1 MVLTCLEK
9 LVLKLKKLT
18 RMKRIPSIWIALAG
32 IVIGVLI
39 AVTYNAYMQKKSM
52 LRVQYGEWRKL
63 NLILD
68 QIDRNYVDTIDVKK
82 VTDAAITAAL
92 AELDPHSVY
101 MPPVELTKA
110 ETDLAGNFDGIGI
123 QFNVPNDTA
132 IVLEVIPGGPSEKVG
147 LQQGDR
153 ILKVGDQDIAGVKF
167 PQDSMVRRMKGPA
180 GTKVTILVGR
190 GKETIPFEITRGKIP
205 MHCVDAA
212 FMVNKTTGYVKLSK
226 FSRTTYNEFS
236 QASISLLG
244 EGMKRMILDLRDNTG
259 GYFDQALLLSDM
271 FLKKGD
277 EIVYMQGLH
286 RKKDDYKADG
296 KGILQDIGITVLI
309 NENTASSSE
318 IFAGAI
324 QDNDRG
330 VIMGRRSFGKGLVQE
345 PVYFNDGSGVR
356 LTVARFY
363 TPSGRC
369 IQKPYSADYQYDIYK
384 RYADGEMYDADSI
397 KVDSTAA
404 YKTVGG
410 RTVYGGGGIIPDVF
424 VPLDTTRATKFFI
437 ACNKKATQMRFASA
451 MFDKYKGTL
460 SEINDYDELNK
471 TLDRMNIPTA
481 FREYASTEDGITC
494 TQKEWEETS
503 EYLLPQ
509 LRALVGRYS
518 KLGENAF
525 YKMYLDVDVTLKK
538 AIESD
543 SRSPLHP
550 AD

>member
-1 MVLTCLEK
+1 
-9 LVLKLKKLT
+9 
-18 RMKRIPSIWIALAG
+18 MKRISSIWIAVLGVAVGALA
-32 IVIGVLI
+32 VL
-39 AVTYNAYMQKKSM
+39 AYDSYSQKKN
-52 LRVQYGEWRKL
+52 LIRVQYGDWRKL

-68 QIDRNYVDTIDVKK
+68 QIDRNYVDTINVNDV
-82 VTDAAITAAL
+82 TEAAITAAL

-101 MPPVELTKA
+101 MPPVELTEA

-147 LQQGDR
+147 LQKGDR
-153 ILKVGDQDIAGVKF
+153 ILKVGEKDIAGVRF

-180 GTKVTILVGR
+180 GTKVTVTVGR
-190 GKETIPFEITRGKIP
+190 GNERITFEITRGKIP

-212 FMVNKTTGYVKLSK
+212 FMINDTTGYIKLSK
-226 FSRTTYNEFS
+226 FSRTTFTEVTE
-236 QASISLLG
+236 ASAKLVG
-244 EGMKRMILDLRDNTG
+244 EGMTRLIFDLRDNTG
-259 GYFDQALLLSDM
+259 GYLDQALLLSDM
-271 FLKKGD
+271 FLRKGD

-286 RKKDDYKADG
+286 RKKDNYKADG
-296 KGILQDIGITVLI
+296 KGQLQDIGLTVLI
-309 NENTASSSE
+309 NESTASSSE

-330 VIMGRRSFGKGLVQE
+330 VIIGRRSFGKGLVQE
-345 PVYFNDGSGVR
+345 PIYFSDGSGVR

-369 IQKPYSADYQYDIYK
+369 IQKPYSEDYQYDIYK
-384 RYADGEMYDADSI
+384 RYADGEMYDTDSI

-404 YKTVGG
+404 YKTVAG
-410 RTVYGGGGIIPDVF
+410 RTVYGGGGIIPDIF
-424 VPLDTTRATKFFI
+424 VPVDTTRATKFFI

-451 MFDKYKGTL
+451 MFDRYKGSLT
-460 SEINDYDELNK
+460 EIGDYDELNRF
-471 TLDRMNIPTA
+471 LDRMNLPAA
-481 FREYASTEDGITC
+481 FREYASSKDGISC
-494 TQKEWEETS
+494 TQKEWDETS
-503 EYLLPQ
+503 DYLLPQ

-518 KLGENAF
+518 RLGENAF
-525 YKMYLDVDVTLKK
+525 YKMYLNVDVTLKK

-543 SRSPLHP
+543 SRNLLHP

>member
-1 MVLTCLEK
+1 MG
-9 LVLKLKKLT
+9 
-18 RMKRIPSIWIALAG
+18 ALA
-32 IVIGVLI
+32 VL
-39 AVTYNAYMQKKSM
+39 AYDSYSQKKN
-52 LRVQYGEWRKL
+52 LIRVQYGDWRKL

-68 QIDRNYVDTIDVKK
+68 QIDRNYVDTINVNDV
-82 VTDAAITAAL
+82 TEAAITAAL

-101 MPPVELTKA
+101 MPPVELTEA

-147 LQQGDR
+147 LQKGDR
-153 ILKVGDQDIAGVKF
+153 ILKVGEKDIAGVRF

-180 GTKVTILVGR
+180 GTKVTVTVGR
-190 GKETIPFEITRGKIP
+190 GNERIPFEITRGKIP
-205 MHCVDAA
+205 VHCVDAA
-212 FMVNKTTGYVKLSK
+212 FMINDTTGYIKLSK
-226 FSRTTYNEFS
+226 FSRTTFTEVTE
-236 QASISLLG
+236 ASAKLVG
-244 EGMKRMILDLRDNTG
+244 EGMTRLIFDLRDNTG
-259 GYFDQALLLSDM
+259 GYLDQALLLSDM
-271 FLKKGD
+271 FLRKGD

-286 RKKDDYKADG
+286 RKKDNYKADG
-296 KGILQDIGITVLI
+296 KGLLQDIGLTVLI
-309 NENTASSSE
+309 NESTASSSE

-330 VIMGRRSFGKGLVQE
+330 VIIGRRSFGKGLVQE
-345 PVYFNDGSGVR
+345 PIYFSDGSGVR

-369 IQKPYSADYQYDIYK
+369 IQKPYSEDYQYDIYK

-404 YKTVGG
+404 YKTVAG
-410 RTVYGGGGIIPDVF
+410 RTVYGGGGIIPDIF
-424 VPLDTTRATKFFI
+424 VPVDTTRVTKFFI

-451 MFDKYKGTL
+451 MFDRYKGSLT
-460 SEINDYDELNK
+460 EIGDYDELNRF
-471 TLDRMNIPTA
+471 LDRMNLPAA
-481 FREYASTEDGITC
+481 FREYASSKDGITC
-494 TQKEWEETS
+494 TQKEWDETS
-503 EYLLPQ
+503 DYLLPQ

-518 KLGENAF
+518 RLGENAF
-525 YKMYLDVDVTLKK
+525 YKMYLNVDVTLKK

-543 SRSPLHP
+543 SRNLLHP

>member
-1 MVLTCLEK
+1 
-9 LVLKLKKLT
+9 
-18 RMKRIPSIWIALAG
+18 MKRISSIWIAVLGVAVGALA
-32 IVIGVLI
+32 VL
-39 AVTYNAYMQKKSM
+39 AYDSYSQKKN
-52 LRVQYGEWRKL
+52 LIRVQYGDWRKL

-68 QIDRNYVDTIDVKK
+68 QIDRNYVDTINVNDV
-82 VTDAAITAAL
+82 TEAAITAAL

-101 MPPVELTKA
+101 MPPVELTEA

-147 LQQGDR
+147 LQKGDR
-153 ILKVGDQDIAGVKF
+153 ILKVGEKDIAGVRF

-180 GTKVTILVGR
+180 GTKVTVTVGR
-190 GKETIPFEITRGKIP
+190 GNERIPFEITRGKIP
-205 MHCVDAA
+205 VHCVDAA
-212 FMVNKTTGYVKLSK
+212 FMINDTTGYIKLSK
-226 FSRTTYNEFS
+226 FSRTTFTEVTE
-236 QASISLLG
+236 ASAKLVG
-244 EGMKRMILDLRDNTG
+244 EGMTRLIFDLRDNTG
-259 GYFDQALLLSDM
+259 GYLDQALLLSDM
-271 FLKKGD
+271 FLRKGD

-286 RKKDDYKADG
+286 RKKDNYKADG
-296 KGILQDIGITVLI
+296 KGLLQDIGLTVLI
-309 NENTASSSE
+309 NESTASSSE

-330 VIMGRRSFGKGLVQE
+330 VIIGRRSFGKGLVQE
-345 PVYFNDGSGVR
+345 PIYFSDGSGVR

-369 IQKPYSADYQYDIYK
+369 IQKPYSEDYQYDIYK

-404 YKTVGG
+404 YKTVAG
-410 RTVYGGGGIIPDVF
+410 RTVYGGGGIIPDIF
-424 VPLDTTRATKFFI
+424 VPVDTTRVTKFFI

-451 MFDKYKGTL
+451 MFDRYKGSLT
-460 SEINDYDELNK
+460 EIGDYDELNRF
-471 TLDRMNIPTA
+471 LDRMNLPAA
-481 FREYASTEDGITC
+481 FREYASSKDGISC
-494 TQKEWEETS
+494 TQKEWDETS
-503 EYLLPQ
+503 DYLLPQ

-518 KLGENAF
+518 RLGENAF
-525 YKMYLDVDVTLKK
+525 YKMYLNVDVMLKK

-543 SRSPLHP
+543 SRNLLHP

>member
-1 MVLTCLEK
+1 M
-9 LVLKLKKLT
+9 
-18 RMKRIPSIWIALAG
+18 G
-32 IVIGVLI
+32 IVVGALIVL
-39 AVTYNAYMQKKSM
+39 AYNAYSQKRNM
-52 LRVQYGEWRKL
+52 LRVQNQDWRKL

-68 QIDRNYVDTIDVKK
+68 QIDKNYVDTINVGK

-101 MPPVELTKA
+101 MPPVELTEA

-147 LQQGDR
+147 LQKGDR
-153 ILKVGDQDIAGVKF
+153 ILKVGDKDIAGVKF

-180 GTKVTILVGR
+180 GTKVTVTVGR
-190 GKETIPFEITRGKIP
+190 GNETIPFEITRGKIP
-205 MHCVDAA
+205 VHCVDAA
-212 FMVNKTTGYVKLSK
+212 FMINDTTGYIKLSK
-226 FSRTTYNEFS
+226 FSRTTYTEFY
-236 QASISLLG
+236 QASANLLG
-244 EGMKRMILDLRDNTG
+244 KGMKKLIFDLRDNTG

-296 KGILQDIGITVLI
+296 KGILQDVGLTVLI
-309 NENTASSSE
+309 NESTASSSE

-330 VIMGRRSFGKGLVQE
+330 LIIGRRSFGKGLVQE
-345 PVYFNDGSGVR
+345 PVYFSDGSGVR

-369 IQKPYSADYQYDIYK
+369 IQKPYSEDYQYDIYK

-404 YKTVGG
+404 YKTVAG

-424 VPLDTTRATKFFI
+424 VPVDTTRATKFFI

-451 MFDKYKGTL
+451 MFDKYKGRL
-460 SEINDYDELNK
+460 SEIGNDAELGIF
-471 TLDRMNIPTA
+471 LDKMNIPSA
-481 FREYASTEDGITC
+481 FREYASSKDGITC

-525 YKMYLDVDVTLKK
+525 YKMYLNVDPTLKK

-543 SRSPLHP
+543 SRNLLHP
-550 AD
+550 AR

>member
-1 MVLTCLEK
+1 
-9 LVLKLKKLT
+9 
-18 RMKRIPSIWIALAG
+18 MKRISSIWIAVLGVAVGALA
-32 IVIGVLI
+32 VL
-39 AVTYNAYMQKKSM
+39 AYDSYSQKKN
-52 LRVQYGEWRKL
+52 LIRVQYGDWRKL

-68 QIDRNYVDTIDVKK
+68 QIDRNYVDTINVNDV
-82 VTDAAITAAL
+82 TEAAITAAL

-101 MPPVELTKA
+101 MPPVELTEA

-147 LQQGDR
+147 LQKGDR
-153 ILKVGDQDIAGVKF
+153 ILKVGEKDIAGVRF

-180 GTKVTILVGR
+180 GTKVTVTVGR
-190 GKETIPFEITRGKIP
+190 GNERIPFEITRGKIP

-212 FMVNKTTGYVKLSK
+212 FMINDTTGYIKLSK
-226 FSRTTYNEFS
+226 FSRTTFTEVTE
-236 QASISLLG
+236 ASAKLVG
-244 EGMKRMILDLRDNTG
+244 EGMTRLIFDLRDNTG
-259 GYFDQALLLSDM
+259 GYLDQALLLSDM
-271 FLKKGD
+271 FLRKGD

-286 RKKDDYKADG
+286 RKKDNHKADG
-296 KGILQDIGITVLI
+296 KGQLQDIGLTVLI
-309 NENTASSSE
+309 NESTASSSE

-330 VIMGRRSFGKGLVQE
+330 VIIGRRSFGKGLVQE
-345 PVYFNDGSGVR
+345 PIYFSDGSGVR

-369 IQKPYSADYQYDIYK
+369 IQKPYSEDYQYDIYK

-404 YKTVGG
+404 YKTVAG
-410 RTVYGGGGIIPDVF
+410 RTVYGGGGIIPDIF
-424 VPLDTTRATKFFI
+424 VPVDTTRVTKFFI

-451 MFDKYKGTL
+451 MFDRYKGSLT
-460 SEINDYDELNK
+460 EIGDYDELNRF
-471 TLDRMNIPTA
+471 LDRMNLPAA
-481 FREYASTEDGITC
+481 FREYASSKDGISC
-494 TQKEWEETS
+494 TQKEWDETS
-503 EYLLPQ
+503 DYLLPQ

-518 KLGENAF
+518 RLGENAF
-525 YKMYLDVDVTLKK
+525 YKMYLNVDVTLKK

-543 SRSPLHP
+543 SRNLLHP

>member
-1 MVLTCLEK
+1 
-9 LVLKLKKLT
+9 
-18 RMKRIPSIWIALAG
+18 MKRISSIWIAVLGVAVGALA
-32 IVIGVLI
+32 VL
-39 AVTYNAYMQKKSM
+39 AYDTYSQKKN
-52 LRVQYGEWRKL
+52 LIRVQYGDWRKL

-68 QIDRNYVDTIDVKK
+68 QIDRNYVDTINVNDV
-82 VTDAAITAAL
+82 TEAAITAAL

-101 MPPVELTKA
+101 MPPVELTEA

-147 LQQGDR
+147 LQKGDR
-153 ILKVGDQDIAGVKF
+153 ILKVGEKDIAGVRF

-180 GTKVTILVGR
+180 GTKVTVTVGR
-190 GKETIPFEITRGKIP
+190 GNERIPFEITRGKIP
-205 MHCVDAA
+205 VHCVDAA
-212 FMVNKTTGYVKLSK
+212 FMINDTTGYIKLSK
-226 FSRTTYNEFS
+226 FSRTTFTEVTE
-236 QASISLLG
+236 ASAKLVG
-244 EGMKRMILDLRDNTG
+244 EGMTRLIFDLRDNTG
-259 GYFDQALLLSDM
+259 GYLDQALLLSDM
-271 FLKKGD
+271 FLRKGD

-286 RKKDDYKADG
+286 RKKDNYKADG
-296 KGILQDIGITVLI
+296 KGLLQDIGLTVLI
-309 NENTASSSE
+309 NESTASSSE

-330 VIMGRRSFGKGLVQE
+330 VIIGRRSFGKGLVQE
-345 PVYFNDGSGVR
+345 PIYFSDGSGVR

-369 IQKPYSADYQYDIYK
+369 IQKPYSEDYQYDIYK

-404 YKTVGG
+404 YKTVAG
-410 RTVYGGGGIIPDVF
+410 RTVYGGGGIIPDIF
-424 VPLDTTRATKFFI
+424 VPVDTTRVTKFFI

-451 MFDKYKGTL
+451 MFDRYKGSLT
-460 SEINDYDELNK
+460 EIGDYDELNRF
-471 TLDRMNIPTA
+471 LDRMNLPAA
-481 FREYASTEDGITC
+481 FREYASSKDGISC

-525 YKMYLDVDVTLKK
+525 YKMYLNVDVTLKK

-543 SRSPLHP
+543 SRKLLHP
-550 AD
+550 ED

>member
-1 MVLTCLEK
+1 
-9 LVLKLKKLT
+9 
-18 RMKRIPSIWIALAG
+18 MKRISSIWIAVLGVAVGALA
-32 IVIGVLI
+32 VL
-39 AVTYNAYMQKKSM
+39 AYDTYSQKKN
-52 LRVQYGEWRKL
+52 LIRVQYGDWRKL

-68 QIDRNYVDTIDVKK
+68 QIDRNYVDTINVNDV
-82 VTDAAITAAL
+82 TEAAITAAL

-101 MPPVELTKA
+101 MPPVELTEA

-147 LQQGDR
+147 LQKGDR
-153 ILKVGDQDIAGVKF
+153 ILKVGEKDIAGVRF

-180 GTKVTILVGR
+180 GTKVTVTVGR
-190 GKETIPFEITRGKIP
+190 GNERIPFEITRGKIP

-212 FMVNKTTGYVKLSK
+212 FMINDTTGYIKLSK
-226 FSRTTYNEFS
+226 FSRTTFTEVTE
-236 QASISLLG
+236 ASAKLVG
-244 EGMKRMILDLRDNTG
+244 EGMTRLIFDLRDNTG
-259 GYFDQALLLSDM
+259 GYLDQALLLSDM
-271 FLKKGD
+271 FLRKGD

-286 RKKDDYKADG
+286 RKKDNYKADG
-296 KGILQDIGITVLI
+296 KGLLQDIGLTVLI
-309 NENTASSSE
+309 NESTASSSE

-330 VIMGRRSFGKGLVQE
+330 VIIGRRSFGKGLVQE
-345 PVYFNDGSGVR
+345 PIYFSDGSGVR

-369 IQKPYSADYQYDIYK
+369 IQKPYSEDYQYDIYK

-404 YKTVGG
+404 YKTVAG
-410 RTVYGGGGIIPDVF
+410 RTVYGGGGIIPDIF
-424 VPLDTTRATKFFI
+424 VPVDTTRVTKFFI

-451 MFDKYKGTL
+451 MFDRYKGSLT
-460 SEINDYDELNK
+460 EIGDYDELNRF
-471 TLDRMNIPTA
+471 LDRMNLPAA
-481 FREYASTEDGITC
+481 FREYASSKDGISC
-494 TQKEWEETS
+494 TQKEWDETS
-503 EYLLPQ
+503 DYLLPQ

-518 KLGENAF
+518 RLGENAF
-525 YKMYLDVDVTLKK
+525 YKMYLNVDVTLKK

-543 SRSPLHP
+543 SRNLLHP
-550 AD
+550 ED